1 MKFRF
6 HPIFWITLVGVAGL
20 SACANHAVR
29 DADKLAHMG
38 QHEAALA
45 RLQQS
50 IDEHEDDSAVRT
62 AWVKQR
68 DTTVAH
74 LIYQAD
80 SARAAGDL
88 GEVESVLKRLE
99 KAAPSHPRAVWL
111 RSEVERLKRHQ
122 RLMQEAQGA
131 MADHAYGKA
140 EPALRTVLSEDPGNT
155 VAKGLL
161 SQVDEARETQT
172 RQRSG
177 LQLATASQPVTLEFR
192 EAPIRTVFEAL
203 ARAANVNFV
212 FDKDVR
218 GDTKITLF
226 LRQTTVDEALRVIL
240 STQQLGYKL
249 LNANTVLVFPNT
261 QQKQR
266 ELLETVTRSFYL
278 TNADPKQVQTLIRT
292 VAKSRDIFV
301 DERLNL
307 LVVRDTPEVMR
318 LVERL
323 VQGVDLPDPEV
334 MLDLQVMEVS
344 SNKLD
349 QLGLSW
355 PTTVNYGLPTA
366 SASAIIDSTHGLR
379 WSAAN
384 PLAVATIKGSSDATN
399 LLANP
404 KIRAR
409 NREKAKVLL
418 GEKLPVFTTT
428 SNTTTG
434 ISASVTYMDVGL
446 KLDIEPRVQLD
457 NDVSIKIELEVSSIT
472 GKVSG
477 PGGSLA
483 YQVGTR
489 QASTTLRLRDGETQ
503 ILAGLINDQESR
515 SSAGIPGLHDLPV
528 AGRLFGTT
536 TDTRNKTEV
545 VLLITPHIV
554 RNVTQPALAGSAM
567 PSGTDAQPGAPALT
581 ISNGMASSNPGAGRA
596 GVAKSVVGTGV
607 PGGAARTQ
615 GVRVSGPDEVLP
627 GASFQVTV
635 YNPTNAPLST
645 ALLYDTAVLDPVD
658 AKNSGGRAIVDV
670 QANGLINVT
679 FAVKPGVSTADAQVS
694 LDAGGEPWVIHIRD
708 PRQQSEQESNPP
720 AAPVEPVQPI
730 DPVVPNEQ

>member
-1 MKFRF
+1 MKFHF
-6 HPIFWITLVGVAGL
+6 HPTRWAALLASVLLA
-20 SACANHAVR
+20 ACANTALR
-29 DADKLAHMG
+29 DADKLAQLG

-50 IDEHEDDSAVRT
+50 IDAHEDDQAVRT
-62 AWVKQR
+62 AWIKQR

-74 LIYQAD
+74 LLYQAD
-80 SARAAGDL
+80 AARAAGNLAD
-88 GEVESVLKRLE
+88 VEGVLSRLE
-99 KAAPSHPRAVWL
+99 KAAPGHPRTVWL
-111 RSEVERLKRHQ
+111 RSEVDRIKRHQ
-122 RLMQEAQGA
+122 RLMVEARQA
-131 MADHAYGKA
+131 LAEQAYAKA
-140 EPALRTVLSEDPGNT
+140 EPVLRTVLSEDPGQSE
-155 VAKGLL
+155 AKALL
-161 SQVDEARETQT
+161 AQVDEARETQS
-172 RQRSG
+172 RQRNN
-177 LQLATASQPVTLEFR
+177 LQLATAAQPVNLEFR

-218 GDTKITLF
+218 GEAKITLF

-240 STQQLGYKL
+240 NTQQLGYKL

-266 ELLETVTRSFYL
+266 DLLDTVTRSFYL
-278 TNADPKQVQTLIRT
+278 TNADPKQVQSLVRT

-323 VQGVDLPDPEV
+323 VQNVDLPDPEV

-355 PTTVNYGLPTA
+355 PTTVNYGLPAASTA
-366 SASAIIDSTHGLR
+366 TLVDSRQGLR

-384 PLAVATIKGSSDATN
+384 PLVVATLKGSADATN

-409 NREKAKVLL
+409 NKEKAKVLL

-428 SNTTTG
+428 STANVG
-434 ISASVTYMDVGL
+434 VSASVSYLDVGL

-457 NDVSIKIELEVSSIT
+457 NDVSIKVELEVSSIT
-472 GKVSG
+472 GKVAG
-477 PGGSLA
+477 PSGSLA

-489 QASTTLRLRDGETQ
+489 QASTTLRLKDGETQ

-515 SSAGIPGLHDLPV
+515 SSVGIPGLHDMPV

-536 TDTRNKTEV
+536 TDSHNKTEV

-554 RNVTQPALAGSAM
+554 RNLTQPAAAGSAM
-567 PSGTDAQPGAPALT
+567 PSGTEAQPGAPALF
-581 ISNGMASSNPGAGRA
+581 IQSGQASSSPG
-596 GVAKSVVGTGV
+596 VGGAAAARPQALTGGV
-607 PGGAARTQ
+607 PGGAANTQ
-615 GVRVSGPDEVLP
+615 AVRVSGPDEVLS

-635 YNPTNAPLST
+635 YNPAAEPLHT
-645 ALLYDTAVLDPVD
+645 TVVYDAGVLDAAD
-658 AKNSGGRAIVDV
+658 AKVSGGRVPVEVPPRGSKA
-670 QANGLINVT
+670 VT
-679 FAVKPGVSTADAQVS
+679 LAVRAGQPSTETAVSI
-694 LDAGGEPWVIHIRD
+694 DAGGSPWLIRIRD
-708 PRQQSEQESNPP
+708 PRAAQPADTPSEET
-720 AAPVEPVQPI
+720 
-730 DPVVPNEQ
+730 NELPDR